1 MREQADERPGVEVGE
16 KSICYLIEHYCLSL
30 NPDRRSA
37 AKEHDERLESFGLG
51 YLGPSSSTALFGVIL
66 VDYIL

>member
-16 KSICYLIEHYCLSL
+16 KSFRNVLEHYRLSS
-30 NPDRRSA
+30 NTDGRSA

-51 YLGPSSSTALFGVIL
+51 YRGPSSSTALFGVIL